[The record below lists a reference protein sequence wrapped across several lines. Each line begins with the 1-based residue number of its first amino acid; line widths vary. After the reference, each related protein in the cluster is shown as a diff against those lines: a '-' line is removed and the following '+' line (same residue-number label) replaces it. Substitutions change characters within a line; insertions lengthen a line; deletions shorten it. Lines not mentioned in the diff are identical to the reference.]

1 MSEVECMANELVSI
15 ELIGGFEN
23 ALKAIKNGK
32 RVRRSGWNGKECFV
46 ELREHVITNALDK
59 LGDLAIHV
67 PTINSPSAIAS
78 WVPSITDLMSE
89 DWEIVEK
96 KGGF

>member
-46 ELREHVITNALDK
+46 ELCEHIITNQFGK
-59 LGDLAIHV
+59 FGDLVTHV
-67 PTINSPSAIAS
+67 PTVNSYSTMAS

-96 KGGF
+96 RSK